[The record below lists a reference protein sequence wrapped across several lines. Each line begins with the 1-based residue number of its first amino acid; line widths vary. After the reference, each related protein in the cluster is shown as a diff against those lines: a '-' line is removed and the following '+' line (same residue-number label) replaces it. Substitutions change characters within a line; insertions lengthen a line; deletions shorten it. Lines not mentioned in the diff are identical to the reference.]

1 MDDTTPQP
9 GDTVPRLDETFLQLT
24 VAYDDLITLA
34 EVHAGRLAPGDAPS
48 RLRQAE
54 LVTATGLH
62 PTAAGLVEVA
72 VMPARNVVV
81 ERFDGGALTPMFV
94 GWLPDGRAATSVPDA
109 AGDVVVTGTEVTLLR
124 DQLRQWLAMFDREVA
139 ADRKVVTTNT
149 TVIDAAMSVDG
160 VEPSGDESL
169 DRVIAGW
176 RLAWRATGN
185 WAAREVDATV
195 TVVDAGD
202 QGWYRVEHPPRTGD
216 EQVDVTLVPLS
227 MDEALALLGDVI
239 TGRRSQVVDD

>member
-1 MDDTTPQP
+1 MNTITNSGGP
-9 GDTVPRLDETFLQLT
+9 VPRLDETFLQLT
-24 VAYDDLITLA
+24 VAYDDLLTLA
-34 EVHAGRLAPGDAPS
+34 EVHAGRVAPGDVPS

-62 PTAAGLVEVA
+62 PTVAGLVEVA
-72 VMPARNVVV
+72 VMPARSIVV
-81 ERFDGGALTPMFV
+81 ERFDGGELTPMFV
-94 GWLPDGRAATSVPDA
+94 GWLPDGRAATSVPNAD
-109 AGDVVVTGTEVTLLR
+109 GDVVVTGTEVTLLR

-139 ADRKVVTTNT
+139 ANRQVVTTNT

-185 WAAREVDATV
+185 WAGQDVDATV

-202 QGWYRVEHPPRTGD
+202 QGWFRVEHPPRPGD

-227 MDEALALLGDVI
+227 LDEAVALLGDVM